1 MGAGEGKSIDQG
13 QAWTE
18 CGLPRPSAA
27 RSVFA
32 MTRRSTA
39 FPPCSIVDPRN
50 PGSPTGFS
58 SSGTVTLAQ
67 SVAAAPSTPVV
78 AAICAAEI
86 LGLVGF
92 SIVPALPPQ
101 FIEARSL

>member
-1 MGAGEGKSIDQG
+1 
-13 QAWTE
+13 
-18 CGLPRPSAA
+18 
-27 RSVFA
+27 
-32 MTRRSTA
+32 
-39 FPPCSIVDPRN
+39 
-50 PGSPTGFS
+50 
-58 SSGTVTLAQ
+58 VTLAQ

-101 FIEARSL
+101 FIEARSLTNTQAGWLAVIPSAGGSRVPRASFGSAAVERVRYRIMGGP